1 MADKRQGREIAFAET
16 YDENVKKAI
25 EKVFLKHG
33 VSYLIKV
40 DKVRDMK
47 KGRFESRL
55 KYSFHINRLQSEE
68 ARAALA
74 AQDLDE
80 NSVHYLI

>member
-1 MADKRQGREIAFAET
+1 MADKGQGREIAFAET
-16 YDENVKKAI
+16 YDENVKKEI

-47 KGRFESRL
+47 KGRFESRI

-68 ARAALA
+68 AKAALST
-74 AQDLDE
+74 QDLDE
-80 NSVHYLI
+80 NSIHYLI